1 MIKRMRPSPRVLK
14 IRTVSD
20 TSVINECSIIKQLTH
35 ASIRKNFLQA
45 GNAPEDPAS
54 IPIVAEGGGSRGDDG
69 RDEEIVES
77 DQQQK
82 TLDVRYNETGADD
95 EEDAAVSTGANDK
108 NGE

>member
-1 MIKRMRPSPRVLK
+1 M
-14 IRTVSD
+14 
-20 TSVINECSIIKQLTH
+20 KQLTH
-35 ASIRKNFLQA
+35 ASIRKNFLQG

-108 NGE
+108 NGEWYIRYE